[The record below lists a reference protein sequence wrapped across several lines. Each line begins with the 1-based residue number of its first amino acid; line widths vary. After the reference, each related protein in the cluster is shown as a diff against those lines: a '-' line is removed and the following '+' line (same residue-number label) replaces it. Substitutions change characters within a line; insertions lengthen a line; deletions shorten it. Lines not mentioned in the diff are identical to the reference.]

1 MTKGRDPVTVPTDAS
16 VEDFLAAVTPAVRRR
31 DALRLV
37 TLYSDL
43 TGQPPRLW
51 GPSIVGFGSYHYR
64 YASGREGDAAAAG
77 FSPRKAATTLYLPDG
92 VAAHADAL
100 TGLGPH
106 TTGVGCLYVKD
117 LETVDLQVLRSVLS
131 RSWATVTGTTPF
143 TTRLSGP
150 HAG

>member
-1 MTKGRDPVTVPTDAS
+1 MTRGRDPVTEPTDAS
-16 VEDFLAAVTPAVRRR
+16 VEEFLAAVTPAVRRR

-37 TLYSDL
+37 ALYREL
-43 TGQPPRLW
+43 TGQEPRLW

-77 FSPRKAATTLYLPDG
+77 FSPRKAATSLYLPDG
-92 VAAHADAL
+92 VAAHTELLAR
-100 TGLGPH
+100 LGPH

-117 LETVDLQVLRSVLS
+117 LDTVDLEVLRTVLA

-150 HAG
+150 HAD